1 MAMIMKKIG
10 KIGVNMIYVTG
21 GSRAQRKYAQ
31 SLAEFC
37 LKKLLPRHKTI
48 IVDINLCRVANG
60 SVGNCLPTSDFNKP
74 REFEIEVDC
83 RMKLRDLLTTIAHE
97 MVHVKQYV
105 RKEIPIVFPDDGK
118 YYEWPWEIEAFG
130 REWGLFR
137 TWTEQ
142 ERISHKKWARLV

>member
-83 RMKLRDLLTTIAHE
+83 RMKLRDLLTTIAGISCLLSAITQNDNQA
-97 MVHVKQYV
+97 VHRNREKVKD
-105 RKEIPIVFPDDGK
+105 RR
-118 YYEWPWEIEAFG
+118 A
-130 REWGLFR
+130 
-137 TWTEQ
+137 
-142 ERISHKKWARLV
+142 